1 MYRLEAESGEAHLV
15 ERGGIP
21 EIQAVC
27 VVSKARAKR
36 GKLDVQDEGA
46 GSAGGAER
54 TGLAAKAI
62 RRLQGELGWVAGSEY
77 KLVVDLG
84 RVIKT

>member
-27 VVSKARAKR
+27 VVSKARA
-36 GKLDVQDEGA
+36 
-46 GSAGGAER
+46 
-54 TGLAAKAI
+54 
-62 RRLQGELGWVAGSEY
+62 
-77 KLVVDLG
+77 
-84 RVIKT
+84 